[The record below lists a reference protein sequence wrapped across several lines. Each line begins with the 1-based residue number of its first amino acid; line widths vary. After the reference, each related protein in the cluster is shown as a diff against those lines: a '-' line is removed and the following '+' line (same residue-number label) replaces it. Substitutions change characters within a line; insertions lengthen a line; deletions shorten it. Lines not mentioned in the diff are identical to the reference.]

1 MSRVFENFIRKK
13 NFTKSLSMLASFV
26 PAFAAEETNLP
37 YVEGLGYE
45 VQVFEEDYTQPK
57 LFSYDSGWKSF
68 LGGKWRHGVG
78 SRYVWSKYDHN
89 NKTQKTTVQV
99 ASGQFSY
106 LGWTSSGSRA
116 EASWEKAFS
125 GNRAWSDI
133 K

>member
-1 MSRVFENFIRKK
+1 
-13 NFTKSLSMLASFV
+13 MLASFV

-89 NKTQKTTVQV
+89 NKTQKLQYKLLVVNSLIWVGQALEVEQKLLGKKLQV
-99 ASGQFSY
+99 VIG
-106 LGWTSSGSRA
+106 LGLMLNNN
-116 EASWEKAFS
+116 K
-125 GNRAWSDI
+125 
-133 K
+133 